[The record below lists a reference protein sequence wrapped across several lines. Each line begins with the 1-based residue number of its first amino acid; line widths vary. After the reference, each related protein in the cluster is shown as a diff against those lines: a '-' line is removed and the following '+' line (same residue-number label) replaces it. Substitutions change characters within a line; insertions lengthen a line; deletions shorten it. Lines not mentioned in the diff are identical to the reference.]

1 MKLRSVIREMCRFC
15 SMDSVGYNSPV
26 PVWLSFGVGIRSVAK
41 GGPGGAK
48 APPSVA
54 KVGPGP
60 PTFLR
65 LCPYFAFDTRLAESA
80 VARFSDIDEDGYVSA
95 PFKQYQCML

>member
-1 MKLRSVIREMCRFC
+1 MVNVVIFRDDKECKNV
-15 SMDSVGYNSPV
+15 ST
-26 PVWLSFGVGIRSVAK
+26 RSVAK
-41 GGPGGAK
+41 GGPRGPAPPPPPP
-48 APPSVA
+48 PPSVA

-80 VARFSDIDEDGYVSA
+80 VARLAISTRMAII
-95 PFKQYQCML
+95 